1 MAFTVNQPNYNGKE
15 AGFFISQAMKEMG
28 KPETIEGFDRAEE
41 RAREEGF
48 IE

>member
-1 MAFTVNQPNYNGKE
+1 MQQQQAEMALTQ
-15 AGFFISQAMKEMG
+15 SQAMKEMG
-28 KPETIEGFDRAEE
+28 KPETIEGFEKAED

>member
-1 MAFTVNQPNYNGKE
+1 MLMQQKQAEMALTQ
-15 AGFFISQAMKEMG
+15 SQAMKEMG